1 MSQIFYLAS
10 LLIALDFPLLLVFT
24 LNFIVGSCLPSHSTG
39 SCLPSHSTGS
49 CLPSHYANS
58 NPLAV
63 VFHRVSICL

>member
-39 SCLPSHSTGS
+39 SCLPSH
-49 CLPSHYANS
+49 YANS